1 MREYWIENK
10 EQKIGKWERNSGS
23 IINYLEVCMI
33 KKQFYTL
40 HADICKTISNPN
52 RQAILDTI
60 RDKEMTVTE
69 LIKITGISQANL
81 SQHLAILRS
90 KGVVL
95 TRREGNN
102 IYYSI
107 SDIRIIKAYD
117 LLSEVLQDSLKKNHK
132 TVSDAISHNKYI
144 P

>member
-1 MREYWIENK
+1 
-10 EQKIGKWERNSGS
+10 
-23 IINYLEVCMI
+23 MI

-69 LIKITGISQANL
+69 LIKITGISQANV

-95 TRREGNN
+95 TRRDGNN

-107 SDIRIIKAYD
+107 SDMRIIKAYD
-117 LLSEVLQDSLKKNHK
+117 LISEVLQDSLKKKHK
-132 TVSDAISHNKYI
+132 TVSDAISHNK
-144 P
+144 